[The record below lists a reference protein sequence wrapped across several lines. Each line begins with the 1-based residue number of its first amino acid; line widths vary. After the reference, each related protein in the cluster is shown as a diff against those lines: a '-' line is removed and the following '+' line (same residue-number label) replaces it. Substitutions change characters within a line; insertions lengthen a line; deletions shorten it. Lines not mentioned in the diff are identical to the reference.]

1 MLIKQSTINIIA
13 AIAFFTVSLLLG
25 GSVYFLNSD
34 IHEEQSAV
42 ARQAKFKQL
51 GINLANASDYLTNEA
66 RNFAVTGEMKHLKNY
81 WDEID

>member
-1 MLIKQSTINIIA
+1 MIIKQSTINIIA

-51 GINLANASDYLTNEA
+51 GINFASFCK
-66 RNFAVTGEMKHLKNY
+66 NFSLQRLLITTT
-81 WDEID
+81 